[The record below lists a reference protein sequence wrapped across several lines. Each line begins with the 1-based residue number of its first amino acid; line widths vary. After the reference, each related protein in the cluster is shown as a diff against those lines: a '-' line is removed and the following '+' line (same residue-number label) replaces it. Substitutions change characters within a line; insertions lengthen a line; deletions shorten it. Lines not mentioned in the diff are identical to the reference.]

1 MTSTQEKIDFLAGQI
16 HSKHQWLQ
24 DHGEGTKRP
33 WPSSDIEAKQR
44 HLVMLE
50 SILQDYVSAQQR
62 KAS

>member
-1 MTSTQEKIDFLAGQI
+1 MTSIQEKIDFVSGQI
-16 HSKHQWLQ
+16 HSKQQWLL

-50 SILQDYVSAQQR
+50 AILADYLSAQR